1 MAKPA
6 HKKKDGA
13 SSSSAALKP
22 RNAAGKKKRGDS
34 GKSKGFGE
42 KNKGSKVAIAKSGHF
57 QKKRSGG
64 GDQSRTPQEKKRKLS
79 FKKDEGVNEDAAK
92 PSDIHKKFDKK
103 KPVDRKAKKEL
114 LESRKRKRKPN
125 FDIEKDVVSLWEK
138 MRQRNIK
145 AEDRSR
151 IVSETLAKM
160 KGKMVQMAMSHSCSR
175 VLQSCVKHS
184 QEAEKN
190 EVFQELRPSFLDLC
204 LNTYACHLALRMI
217 DNAKKDQLQQ
227 LLSILHGNVVRLLRH
242 PTGSAV
248 VEHAYHA
255 ASGSQKQ
262 ELVSEFFSPE
272 FRLFRNITKGRI
284 KEMLSDEPAAKRKTV
299 LEHMTLSIQPILE
312 KGIVDHSIIH
322 RVLVEYLS
330 IAPMSMVS
338 NIVDQLSGPLLVRML
353 HTADGA
359 KLGVLCVRH
368 GSAKQRKKI
377 IKALKGQVL
386 KVARDDHGYAVLLS
400 VIDVVD
406 DTELVTKVIMSELAT
421 EIRELSVNK
430 YGQRLILHL
439 LAPNIP
445 RYFPAELLKTLKSP
459 VEFISSSKTTVDT
472 SEKGDDECGDVND
485 GDDNTESARISKKD
499 PFLRRTELL
508 SKSGFAQKLVEAC
521 ATNAGELLRSPLGK
535 DVIYEVARGGVDGI
549 MLKATPEGIS
559 SVHKAIADLAALP
572 KDKKTEEEHVLEH
585 YHASRTIR
593 RLVLDS
599 SCHKLDGS
607 SESFAQ
613 MLWSLALQGRCTTW
627 ARGHSAKVVAAFRDS
642 EDPAVRRVAKSEI
655 NSLVDSGV
663 LEGRKAKATSA
674 DAAKK

>member
-1 MAKPA
+1 
-6 HKKKDGA
+6 
-13 SSSSAALKP
+13 
-22 RNAAGKKKRGDS
+22 
-34 GKSKGFGE
+34 
-42 KNKGSKVAIAKSGHF
+42 
-57 QKKRSGG
+57 
-64 GDQSRTPQEKKRKLS
+64 
-79 FKKDEGVNEDAAK
+79 
-92 PSDIHKKFDKK
+92 
-103 KPVDRKAKKEL
+103 EL

-184 QEAEKN
+184 QEAQKN

-284 KEMLSDEPAAKRKTV
+284 KEILSDEPAAKRKTV

-330 IAPMSMVS
+330 IAPMSMVG

-406 DTELVTKVIMSELAT
+406 DTELVTKASVIMSELAT

-439 LAPNIP
+439 LTPNIP

-459 VEFISSSKTTVDT
+459 VVACAVSSSKTTADAC
-472 SEKGDDECGDVND
+472 EKGDDECGDVND

-674 DAAKK
+674 DAARK